1 MNICPKAPPGAGC
14 GRELRPPPGDPTY
27 YQPAIE
33 SDPGPMVTALA
44 PIGISAH
51 LVRYVRIVG
60 GWRSEGLLIYADTCV
75 QGEPAVL
82 AWSELGRCR
91 AGRPHPV
98 RAVHFDPASVCWIPG
113 IAPGSVR
120 DQSQRL
126 VQRWSEPH
134 RWHRGQDES

>member
-33 SDPGPMVTALA
+33 SEPGPMVTTLA
-44 PIGISAH
+44 PIGIPAH

-60 GWRSEGLLIYADTCV
+60 GWTIKGLTPEETRV
-75 QGEPAVL
+75 QGGPAVL

-91 AGRPHPV
+91 ADRPHPV
-98 RAVHFDPASVCWIPG
+98 RAVYLDPSSVCWIPG
-113 IAPGSVR
+113 ITPGSVR
-120 DQSQRL
+120 EQSQL
-126 VQRWSEPH
+126 LAQRWWEPH